1 MKKAKRKQGF
11 IMYKSWTPIILSL
24 SNKEAGQLIK
34 AVCRYQ
40 EGETPE
46 IDGKIEGIFL
56 MMKEAFKADN
66 KKYNKTCEARKIAG
80 RLGGLAT
87 QQKARDCAAFFAGY
101 ADGIVISQEDSENG
115 SKQ

>member
-1 MKKAKRKQGF
+1 
-11 IMYKSWTPIILSL
+11 MYKSWTPIILAL

-87 QQKARDCAAFFAGY
+87 QQKNRVAEVEATVFFAEK
-101 ADGIVISQEDSENG
+101 EDSENG